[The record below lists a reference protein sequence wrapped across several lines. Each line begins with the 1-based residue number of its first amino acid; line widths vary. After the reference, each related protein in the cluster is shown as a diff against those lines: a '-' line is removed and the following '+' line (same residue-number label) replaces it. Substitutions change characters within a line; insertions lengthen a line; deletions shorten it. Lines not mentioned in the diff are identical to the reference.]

1 MDLNISHNEI
11 SVSEGNLYKLPKD
24 ILVKLIS
31 TIQNDIRKEQKY
43 YIIEIID
50 PTIYRVKII
59 DTENEVRTYL
69 YNLVESINNYYALE
83 KLNENIKLE
92 DLIIKAKGTG
102 SIACIFRGYQL

>member
-1 MDLNISHNEI
+1 MDLY
-11 SVSEGNLYKLPKD
+11 SEGNLYKLPKD

-31 TIQNDIRKEQKY
+31 TIQDDIRKEQKY

-69 YNLVESINNYYALE
+69 YNLVESFNNYYTLE
-83 KLNENIKLE
+83 KLSENIKLE
-92 DLIIKAKGTG
+92 DLIIKAKKIA
-102 SIACIFRGYQL
+102 SIACVFRGYQL

>member
-1 MDLNISHNEI
+1 MDLNF
-11 SVSEGNLYKLPKD
+11 SEGNLYKLPKD

-31 TIQNDIRKEQKY
+31 TIQDEIKKEQKY
-43 YIIEIID
+43 YIVEIIN
-50 PTIYRVKII
+50 PTIHRVKII

-102 SIACIFRGYQL
+102 SIAYVFRGYQL

>member
-1 MDLNISHNEI
+1 MDLNI
-11 SVSEGNLYKLPKD
+11 SEGNLYKLPKD

-31 TIQNDIRKEQKY
+31 TIQDEIRKEQKY

-69 YNLVESINNYYALE
+69 YNLVESFNNYYALE
-83 KLNENIKLE
+83 KLSENIKLD
-92 DLIIKAKGTG
+92 DLIIKAKETA
-102 SIACIFRGYQL
+102 SIACVFRGYQL